1 MASGSSWTLRNLHF
15 WGSLLWLPYMSPQ
28 KGKLLGV
35 QEGSTR
41 VKGFRVL
48 GVWGFGGKKVKSLGS
63 LGVRGKGSGF
73 MI

>member
-1 MASGSSWTLRNLHF
+1 
-15 WGSLLWLPYMSPQ
+15 MSPQ
-28 KGKLLGV
+28 KGKSLGV

-48 GVWGFGGKKVKSLGS
+48 GVWGFGGKKVKGLGS